1 MRTSIV
7 IDDQLMND
15 AIQLTG
21 AKTRKDAVEL
31 GLRTLIKLKKQ
42 ERIRNYKG
50 KLAWNGNLDE
60 MRKDS

>member
-1 MRTSIV
+1 
-7 IDDQLMND
+7 MND

-42 ERIRNYKG
+42 ERIRSYKG

-60 MRKDS
+60 MKADHDFS